1 MGYKLVIEPCQ
12 MAKNSFVKFP
22 AQKRAQKKSTKM
34 LKEIVECWCICKWLA
49 VSAVCVYL
57 LQKLMKNTVYIRYFS
72 PTPAKNYTLCALGW
86 IIGKAK
92 IEMVQSTGK

>member
-49 VSAVCVYL
+49 ASVFICCKSWWKILYTYVIFHQL
-57 LQKLMKNTVYIRYFS
+57 RQKI
-72 PTPAKNYTLCALGW
+72 TPY
-86 IIGKAK
+86 
-92 IEMVQSTGK
+92 VH